1 MHRIVRVPFI
11 SLTTVFLLAIAL
23 SALAQESRPDPDL
36 PQQQSDGSVLVYM
49 PMVARPSKPIQTE
62 DGYYDMAVFMIG
74 DGRLY
79 EVWQSINNSQARHQT
94 QFESNKFFHTK
105 GNENYAEWEELWA
118 TSSFIYRGTD
128 TSPGNGEYYTLRD
141 KVNKN
146 WQYGSKWAPRYWKV
160 GDLFERNPLVTFY
173 KKDNCSVVV
182 QGTSKTWLKF
192 EAYHPTFT
200 FPSGITLSDV
210 VQFAW
215 LLSPKAQATER
226 YYYARD
232 YGLVGWSSNDRGFSH
247 ISEIHPPGA
256 RPDNNREH
264 IGCLNTA
271 APVGI
276 GPFTSIGPL
285 PPPYIYRVK

>member
-1 MHRIVRVPFI
+1 MRRFVRILL
-11 SLTTVFLLAIAL
+11 LTLTAVLLLAIVL
-23 SALAQESRPDPDL
+23 SAIAQEGNPGLDL
-36 PQQQSDGSVLVYM
+36 AQQQSDSTILLFM
-49 PMVARPSKPIQTE
+49 PVVAKPTKPIQTG
-62 DGYYDMAVFMIG
+62 DGFDMAVFMIG
-74 DGRLY
+74 DRRLY

-94 QFESNKFFHTK
+94 QIDGSKFFHTK
-105 GNENYAEWEELWA
+105 NSEWEELWA
-118 TSSFIYRGTD
+118 TGSFIYRGTD

-141 KVNKN
+141 YVNKN
-146 WQYGSKWAPRYWKV
+146 WRYGSRWAPRFWKV
-160 GDLFERNPLVTFY
+160 GQLFERNPLVTFY
-173 KKDNCSVVV
+173 KKDNCNVVV
-182 QGTSKTWLKF
+182 QGTHRTWLKF

-200 FPSGITLSDV
+200 FPSGITLADV

-247 ISEIHPPGA
+247 ISEIHAPGA

-264 IGCLNTA
+264 IGCLNTTA
-271 APVGI
+271 YPAGI
-276 GPFTSIGPL
+276 EPFTPIGPL